1 MRCRNNLGS
10 GNTSVPGVDVMIT
23 QYSEYGTVPSAALNL
38 MYSKISVLDEY
49 IICRTGENQY
59 TAMIRSP
66 ATKETTEIVVQRV
79 GTGYTN
85 TWEVT
90 EQPSNWGY
98 NVKNEYYVY
107 SNIGIGTM
115 QVLPCH
121 EITQTYCMAGFIC
134 VLFLAIMFKGV
145 LFPCLRRL
153 KN

>member
-1 MRCRNNLGS
+1 MGS
-10 GNTSVPGVDVMIT
+10 GRESVPGVDVMVT

-49 IICRTGENQY
+49 LILRTGENQY

-66 ATKETTEIVVQRV
+66 ATKETTQIVVQRV

-85 TWEVT
+85 TWELT
-90 EQPSNWGY
+90 EQSSDWGY
-98 NVKNEYYVY
+98 SVTNEYYVY
-107 SNIGIGTM
+107 SNIGLGTM

-121 EITQTYCMAGFIC
+121 EITQTYCMAGMIC

-145 LFPCLRRL
+145 LFPCLRRF